1 MKILIIK
8 LSAIG
13 DVIHT
18 LPALNALRRFYPDA
32 HITWIVEQA
41 AFDIINGHKA
51 LDRIILSKRKK
62 WIKELFDPLARKKAL
77 KEIFKFIK
85 DVRDTNYDIII
96 DFHQLL
102 KSGILVWLSKGKRKA
117 GFDRGMEHMEESQI
131 FLNEKIS
138 PVSMEIH
145 ALKRNLM
152 LLEAVGISWEKIE
165 YEIPA
170 DKKDEEAAIN
180 LLIKHGIKD
189 DFIILNPAAKWETKL
204 WQNHKWADLGDILIR
219 DYNIPVIFTGSP
231 EDYFP
236 VENICANMKENPV
249 NLAGKTTLKSL
260 CALQRM
266 AKTVITTDTG
276 PMHLA
281 AAVDTPVIALFGPT
295 APWRTGPFGPMHK
308 VIRKSMDCSPC
319 FKRTCPYGHN
329 NCMKSITAHDVIKNF
344 LNFYDKI

>member
-32 HITWIVEQA
+32 HITWIVEEA
-41 AFDIINGHKA
+41 AFPLIYGHKA

-62 WIKELFDPLARKKAL
+62 WIKDIFNPLTRQKAL
-77 KEIFKFIK
+77 KEIYQFIK
-85 DVRDTNYDIII
+85 NVRDTKYDIII

-102 KSGILVWLSKGKRKA
+102 KSGILVWLAKGKRKA

-131 FLNEKIS
+131 FLNEKIP

-152 LLEAVGISWEKIE
+152 LIEAMGIFWEKIE
-165 YEIPA
+165 YKIPINI
-170 DKKDEEAAIN
+170 KNEKAAAG
-180 LLIKHGIKD
+180 LLIKHGIKEN
-189 DFIILNPAAKWETKL
+189 FIILNPAAKWKTKL
-204 WQNHKWADLGDILIR
+204 WQNHKWAELGDILIK
-219 DYNIPVIFTGSP
+219 DYHIPVIFTGSP
-231 EDYFP
+231 EDCHL
-236 VENICANMKENPV
+236 VEDICARMGEKPI
-249 NLAGKTTLKSL
+249 NLTGKTSLKSL
-260 CALQRM
+260 GALYRM
-266 AKTVITTDTG
+266 ANMVITTDTG

-281 AAVDTPVIALFGPT
+281 AAVETPVTAIFGPT
-295 APWRTGPFGPMHK
+295 APWRTGPFGSMHK
-308 VIRKSMDCSPC
+308 VVRKSMNCSPC

-329 NCMKSITAHDVIKNF
+329 NCMKSITAHDVIKN
-344 LNFYDKI
+344 L